1 MKKNFILISSIIIC
15 ILLFIVEQN
24 VGANYYI
31 KSLSKIIMFIII
43 PVIYNKRVKNI
54 TFKKALNIN
63 ILSKNDFKLGI
74 ILGISCFVIL
84 IISYFIFKSFIDFE
98 SIITELEDKSKIT
111 TSNFILVGLYITLG
125 NSFLEEF
132 FFRGFIFLNLYEIG
146 YKKLAYVYS
155 SFLFGIYHIAIFK
168 TWFNVWITILALFGL
183 ISIGMVFNYINTKCK
198 NFLNSW
204 IVHILADSAIIL
216 IGLKLFK
223 II

>member
-15 ILLFIVEQN
+15 ILLFIVEQYFG
-24 VGANYYI
+24 VNYYI
-31 KSLSKIIMFIII
+31 KTFSKIIMFIII
-43 PVIYNKRVKNI
+43 PVIYYKKIKNI
-54 TFKKALNIN
+54 TFRKALNIN
-63 ILSKNDFKLGI
+63 KLSKKDLKIGI
-74 ILGISCFVIL
+74 ILGFLCFIIL
-84 IISYFIFKSFIDFE
+84 IISYFIFKNFINFE

-111 TSNFILVGLYITLG
+111 TSNFILIGLYITLG

-146 YKKLAYVYS
+146 YKKLAYIFS
-155 SFLFGIYHIAIFK
+155 SILFGIYHIAIFK

-183 ISIGMVFNYINTKCK
+183 ISIGIIFNYINTKCK

>member
-15 ILLFIVEQN
+15 ILLFIVEQYFG
-24 VGANYYI
+24 VNYYI
-31 KSLSKIIMFIII
+31 KSFSKIIMFIII
-43 PVIYNKRVKNI
+43 PVIYYKKIESI

-63 ILSKNDFKLGI
+63 KLSKKDLNIGI
-74 ILGISCFVIL
+74 ILGILCFTIL
-84 IISYFIFKSFIDFE
+84 IISYFVFKNFIDFE
-98 SIITELEDKSKIT
+98 SIIKELEDKSKIT

-146 YKKLAYVYS
+146 YKKLAYIFS
-155 SFLFGIYHIAIFK
+155 STLFGIYHIAIFK

-183 ISIGMVFNYINTKCK
+183 ISIGMIFNYINTKCK